1 MAWKNSETWRKR
13 PESSSVGSRN
23 LQLIVQYDGTPYAGW
38 QKQRGLD
45 TVQGTLEERLSEIA
59 GHPVDLLVAGRTDAG
74 VHALGQTANF
84 HTSSSMLVKQIQEVV
99 NRLLP
104 HSIRVAKIREV
115 PAAFHSTYHAS
126 AKLYRYV
133 IRNHPDY
140 TVFDR
145 HFYHHVRRTL
155 NVSLM
160 QKAAHQF
167 EGSHD
172 FTSFRGVLGRHANP
186 VRVMKKIRVTRKGTA
201 VYLDYLGHSFLHQM
215 VRILSGTLVYAG
227 WEKLKPEDMRMILD
241 AKDRM
246 KAGPTLP
253 PTGLFLMKV
262 FYPKV
267 FPPVRNR
274 RGAGPEE

>member
-1 MAWKNSETWRKR
+1 MS
-13 PESSSVGSRN
+13 SRN
-23 LQLIVQYDGTPYAGW
+23 LQLIVEYDGTAYAGW
-38 QKQRGLD
+38 QAQKGLE
-45 TVQGTLEERLSEIA
+45 TIQGSLEERLSEIA
-59 GHPVDLLVAGRTDAG
+59 GHRVDLLVAGRTDAG

-84 HTSSSMLVKQIQEVV
+84 HTTSPLPAKQIHEVI

-104 HSIRVAKIREV
+104 HSIRVVKLREV
-115 PAAFHSTYHAS
+115 PAAFHATYHAS

-133 IRNHPDY
+133 IHNSPDY

-145 HFYHHVRRTL
+145 HFYHHVRRRL
-155 NVSLM
+155 DVALM

-167 EGSHD
+167 EGRHD
-172 FTSFRGVLGRHANP
+172 FTSFRGVLGRYANP
-186 VRVMKKIRVTRKGTA
+186 VRVMKKIRVYRKGVN

-215 VRILSGTLVYAG
+215 VRILSGTLIYVG
-227 WEKLKPEDMRMILD
+227 WEKLKPEDMPVILD

-253 PTGLFLMKV
+253 PTGLFLVKV
-262 FYPKV
+262 FYPKS

-274 RGAGPEE
+274 RAAGPSE